1 MAEITNY
8 IQQIQAGET
17 TYDIAVKHGIQFKY
31 GAAGAVETSNY
42 WDGTDN
48 AFVVTIPSVTDI
60 IQSPV
65 IFAGTV
71 DSTGAVTYVSGI
83 TATPTK
89 GYLVYITQNCTFG
102 GQVCEAGDMAVHD
115 GTTWRVIQGE
125 NQVQLIG
132 TPANNVITAALG
144 KSATNVIT
152 VDGTTLALN
161 VDLADL
167 RSNMTV
173 DKNAQA
179 ELGVTNGKVTVS
191 SINLSLSQGANSSVT
206 VAEAKSFDLPTALE
220 SGAVTINESV
230 LTAGDFTFT
239 SGAFPTI
246 SKNASAVTIS
256 ASTGISI
263 GKANAN
269 DGTTGD
275 YVTSVT
281 AIKGVSFAVG
291 TSTTN
296 DLAYV
301 GGITAAEGTSFVS
314 GIHAYTAADD
324 GKTADL
330 VIPGAITADSANN
343 TFVTGLEDAN
353 AAGDTALVSSITVGT
368 VSVDANGN
376 SFLAGL
382 SKGGNA
388 VVTSVSLG
396 TAVKDTTVGWFYDG
410 LTTGTDVVT
419 DVTVGAV
426 SLVADNN
433 GGSPAIISA
442 SVSEHVLSFNTANF
456 MTPVAISQ
464 VNSTITKGGFTKA
477 AVSLSGFGSES
488 DVFTKAG
495 ITQAA
500 TTIAY
505 KSITTGAVNLTVG
518 ASTSYFFDKTAEHTY
533 SADMVY
539 KSIQVTDADVLKNT
553 PVLENSGITATIPA
567 DTVAVALT
575 GGTLPSLSISAA
587 TGTLTG
593 SVPTA
598 LASTPYEFS
607 AVSASAATLT
617 IPGAYSL
624 VSVSEG
630 GVAVGKAGEYSLTGG
645 KVTLAADTFVTDV
658 KVDGTA
664 VGKTPAVTPEP

>member
-1 MAEITNY
+1 MAKIENY
-8 IQQIQAGET
+8 VSQIQAGEV
-17 TYDIAVKHGIQFKY
+17 TYDIAVAHGIQFKY

-71 DSTGAVTYVSGI
+71 GSNGTVTYVSGI
-83 TATPTK
+83 SATPTT
-89 GYLVYITQNCTFG
+89 GYLVYIQQDCTFD
-102 GQVCEAGDMAVHD
+102 GQLCEAGDMAVYD
-115 GTTWRVIQGE
+115 GTAWRVIEGE
-125 NQVQLIG
+125 NQVQLVG

-152 VDGTTLALN
+152 VEGTTLALN
-161 VDLADL
+161 VDLSDL
-167 RSNMTV
+167 RDNVKV
-173 DKNAQA
+173 DKNTQSV
-179 ELGVTNGKVTVS
+179 LNVTNGKVTVS
-191 SINLSLSQGANSSVT
+191 SINLSLSQGENSSVT
-206 VAEAKSFDLPTALE
+206 VAEAKSFDLPTALA

-230 LTAGDFTFT
+230 LTASDVNSGFTAGT
-239 SGAFPTI
+239 FPTI
-246 SKNASAVTIS
+246 SKNASAITING
-256 ASTGISI
+256 STGMTI
-263 GKANAN
+263 GKANTT
-269 DGTTGD
+269 DGATGD

-281 AIKGVSFAVG
+281 AIQGVTFANG
-291 TSTTN
+291 TSSSN
-296 DLAYV
+296 HLAYV
-301 GGITAAEGTSFVS
+301 AGLTAASGTEFVS
-314 GIHAYTAADD
+314 GIHAYTDADQ

-330 VIPGAITADSANN
+330 IIPGAITADSANN
-343 TFVTGLEDAN
+343 TFVTGLEAAN
-353 AAGDTALVSSITVGT
+353 AAGDNALVSSITVGT
-368 VSVDANGN
+368 VTVDTSGN

-396 TAVKDTTVGWFYDG
+396 TAVKDTTAQWFYDG
-410 LTTGTDVVT
+410 LTTGSDVVT

-426 SLVADNN
+426 SLVDAASGAGAD
-433 GGSPAIISA
+433 AMVSA
-442 SVSEHVLSFNTANF
+442 SVSNHVLSFTTSKF
-456 MTPVAISQ
+456 QTPVAISQ
-464 VNSTITKGGFTKA
+464 VNSTITKKGFTKA
-477 AVSLSGFGSES
+477 GVSLSGFGSES

-495 ITQAA
+495 ISQAA

-518 ASTSYFFDKTAEHTY
+518 ASTSYFFDKAEDHAY
-533 SADMVY
+533 AAEMGY
-539 KSIQVTDADVLKNT
+539 KLIQTTDASVSRNT
-553 PVLENSGITATIPA
+553 PVLENTAITATIPA

-575 GGTLPSLSISAA
+575 GGTLPSLSINAA

-630 GVAVGKAGEYSLTGG
+630 GVAVGAAGSYSLTGG
-645 KVTLAADTFVTDV
+645 QITLAADTMVTDV
-658 KVDGTA
+658 YVDGTA
-664 VGKTPAVTPEP
+664 VSKLS